1 MLQWVNTFRLLKNN
15 EQKINE
21 FKTFQHGQTEKNKNC
36 QGKLHP
42 VSKNAIKTTYRPQR
56 KLMFPCFFFAECI
69 LKGMKT
75 KRACQ
80 F

>member
-42 VSKNAIKTTYRPQR
+42 VSKNAIKTT
-56 KLMFPCFFFAECI
+56 
-69 LKGMKT
+69 
-75 KRACQ
+75 
-80 F
+80 